1 MDTDASVL
9 GAVNVLLDLVKAS
22 GATMDDRRR
31 RALYAIADYWTT
43 NKDLTKYLEEE
54 GDYSS
59 DGEFFVDS
67 SCIDCDLCRQ
77 TAPEV
82 FAREDRAG
90 QSFVAA
96 QPAPAGA
103 HRALMALVTCP
114 TSSIGTRTKQD
125 VRAAARAFPE
135 PLFGDV
141 AFCGYASEASYGAA
155 SYLIR
160 RPDGNVLVDSPR
172 FAEILV
178 ERIAALGGVRTM
190 VLTHQDDVADHAKFH
205 ARFGCE
211 RVIHRADVR
220 GDTRACERI
229 IDGDTELAPDLR
241 LLHVPGHT
249 RGSIALLH
257 GDVLFT
263 GDHRAAPGAVAHA
276 RVAGGSR
283 RARRLAGAGGLE
295 PRPHDRGRGR
305 GGGVRRSTRSGCTS

>member
-1 MDTDASVL
+1 MAREAD
-9 GAVNVLLDLVKAS
+9 
-22 GATMDDRRR
+22 
-31 RALYAIADYWTT
+31 AIAA
-43 NKDLTKYLEEE
+43 NAP
-54 GDYSS
+54 GD
-59 DGEFFVDS
+59 FFVDS

-77 TAPEV
+77 LAPEV
-82 FAREDRAG
+82 FARDDRAA
-90 QSFVAA
+90 QSVVAA

-114 TSSIGTRTKQD
+114 TSSIGTRSKHD

-141 AFCGYASEASYGAA
+141 AFCGYASDASYGAA

-190 VLTHQDDVADHAKFH
+190 VLTHQDDVADHAKFR

-220 GDTRACERI
+220 GDTCACERI
-229 IDGDTELAPDLR
+229 IEGDTELAPDLR
-241 LLHVPGHT
+241 LIHVPGHT

-257 GDVLFT
+257 GDMLFT
-263 GDHRAAPGAVAHA
+263 GDHLWATDDQTGLEAGRDVCWYSWSEQRASIA
-276 RVAGGSR
+276 
-283 RARRLAGAGGLE
+283 RLAGYSFTHVLPG
-295 PRPHDRGRGR
+295 HGRR
-305 GGGVRRSTRSGCTS
+305 FTAPDAEAMRAAVLRAAAA

>member
-1 MDTDASVL
+1 MAREAD
-9 GAVNVLLDLVKAS
+9 
-22 GATMDDRRR
+22 
-31 RALYAIADYWTT
+31 AIAA
-43 NKDLTKYLEEE
+43 NVR
-54 GDYSS
+54 
-59 DGEFFVDS
+59 GEFFVDS

-77 TAPEV
+77 LAPEV
-82 FAREDRAG
+82 FAREGRAG

-96 QPAPAGA
+96 QPTPAGV

-114 TSSIGTRTKQD
+114 TSSIGTRIKHD

-135 PLFGDV
+135 ALFGDV

-172 FAEILV
+172 FAAILV
-178 ERIAALGGVRTM
+178 ERIAALGGVRYL
-190 VLTHQDDVADHAKFH
+190 VLTHQDDVADHAKFR

-211 RVIHRADVR
+211 RVIHRADVH

-229 IDGDTELAPDLR
+229 IDGDAELAPDLR
-241 LLHVPGHT
+241 LIHVPGHT

-263 GDHRAAPGAVAHA
+263 GDHLWATDDQTGLEASRDVCWYSWPEQRASIAKLAAYSFTHVLPGHGRRFTAPDAEAMRAA
-276 RVAGGSR
+276 VAGVSWTG
-283 RARRLAGAGGLE
+283 
-295 PRPHDRGRGR
+295 
-305 GGGVRRSTRSGCTS
+305 